1 MATMRRLASMLIL
14 AVALGLAA
22 AAPAG
27 AQPAGKVWRVAVLT
41 GGVPR
46 SSPAYL
52 ALERRL
58 AELGYVEGRNLV
70 IDFRT
75 AESQLDRLP
84 ALAAELVGRRPDVIV
99 ASATLGALAA
109 KRATSTIPIVLSAV
123 IDPVVS
129 GIVPSMARPGGNI
142 TGISLLNVEL
152 SGKALQL
159 LKEAVPGISRVAVV
173 WNSSNRSHGDIMKS
187 TEAAAATLGVTLQP
201 LDLRKAEDLPAAFDA
216 ITRARATA
224 LLVFPDPVSYAHRK
238 TILEFAASRRLPAMY
253 PFREMVDEGG
263 LLCYGPNLGAS
274 YRAAAEYVD
283 KILKGARP
291 GDLPIAPASRFDL
304 VVNLRT
310 AKVFGLTIPQSILV
324 RADDVVQ

>member
-1 MATMRRLASMLIL
+1 
-14 AVALGLAA
+14 
-22 AAPAG
+22 
-27 AQPAGKVWRVAVLT
+27 VAVLT

-46 SSPAYL
+46 SSEAYL

-99 ASATLGALAA
+99 ASATLSALAV

-123 IDPVVS
+123 VDPVVA
-129 GIVPSMARPGGNI
+129 GIVPSIARPGGNI
-142 TGISLLNVEL
+142 TGVSLLNVEL

-159 LKEAVPGISRVAVV
+159 MKETVPGVSRVAVV
-173 WNSSNRSHGDIMKS
+173 WNSSNRTHGDIMKS
-187 TEAAAATLGVTLQP
+187 TEAAAATLGVTLER
-201 LDLRKAEDLPAAFDA
+201 LDVRKPDDLPAALDA
-216 ITRARATA
+216 ITRARANG
-224 LLVFPDPVSYAHRK
+224 LLVFPDPVSYAQRK
-238 TILEFAASRRLPAMY
+238 PILDFAGSRRLPASY

-263 LLCYGPNLGAS
+263 LMCYGPNLSAS
-274 YRAAAEYVD
+274 YRGAAEYVD

-291 GDLPIAPASRFDL
+291 GDLPIARATKFDL
-304 VVNLRT
+304 VVNLKT
-310 AKVFGLTIPQSILV
+310 AKALGLTIPQAILV

>member
-1 MATMRRLASMLIL
+1 MRRVLGLAL
-14 AVALGLAA
+14 VLGLAA
-22 AAPAG
+22 ITPAG

-41 GGVPR
+41 AGVPR
-46 SSPAYL
+46 SSHVYL

-58 AELGYVEGRNLV
+58 AELGYVEGQNLV

-84 ALAAELVGRRPDVIV
+84 ALATELVGRRPDVIV
-99 ASATLGALAA
+99 ASATLGAVAA
-109 KRATSTIPIVLSAV
+109 KNATSTIPIVLSAV

-142 TGISLLNVEL
+142 TGVSLLNVEL

-159 LKEAVPGISRVAVV
+159 LKETVPGISRVAVL
-173 WNSSNRSHGDIMKS
+173 WNSSNRSHGDVMKA
-187 TEAAAATLGVTLQP
+187 TEAAATTLGVTLQS
-201 LDLRKAEDLPAAFDA
+201 LDVRKPDDLPAAFDA
-216 ITRARATA
+216 IARARANA
-224 LLVFPDPVSYAHRK
+224 LFVFADPVSYAHRK
-238 TILEFAASRRLPAMY
+238 PILDFAASRRLPAMY

-291 GDLPIAPASRFDL
+291 GDLPIAPASKFDL
-304 VVNLRT
+304 VVNLKT
-310 AKVFGLTIPQSILV
+310 AKVLGLTIPQTILV